1 MLILLLDHS
10 SLNKIVG
17 IFLSSDLLLLGS
29 ILIINVVIILF
40 LCTPVILLLACFA
53 AVGHWSRRLRVV
65 ISLDL

>member
-10 SLNKIVG
+10 SLNKIVD
-17 IFLSSDLLLLGS
+17 ISLSSDLLLLGS
-29 ILIINVVIILF
+29 IPIINAVILLS
-40 LCTPVILLLACFA
+40 LCTRVTLLLACFV